1 MDAAKAVDAGADR
14 AAADS
19 AESADPADATIEGAE
34 PLEAT
39 TLSTQ
44 PEPPRLPG
52 LGWRELAR
60 WAWRQLTSMRTALF
74 LLFLLALGAV
84 PGSVFPQRGNNSGDV
99 LTYLS
104 EHPKLGPLLDK
115 LGLFDVFGSA
125 WFAAVYL
132 LLFVSLAGCVIPRSF
147 VHWRAMRA
155 QPPAAPRNLTRLP
168 EHRTYVTDSPPEDVL
183 AAARASLRARRWRLA
198 DGAGAVSAEKG
209 YARETG
215 NLVFHLA
222 LIVLLVGVALGS
234 LFGTK
239 GSVIVVDGA
248 GFANTLTRFDSF
260 TAGSAANVDN
270 LPPFSFVMTKFK
282 ATYERGGPQDGAPR
296 SFAADLLVR
305 DTPTSP
311 QRKVTIEVN
320 KPLTIGGT
328 KVFLIGHGYAPVV
341 TVRDGTGRVVL
352 SGPVPFLPRDGKFL
366 SQGVIKAADARP
378 TQFGFRGLFL
388 PTAAIDPLRGGI
400 STYPAADSPALLLT
414 LFSGDLGED
423 DGVSQS
429 VYQLDTTKMKQ
440 AGAEGMRIGDTWL
453 LPNKLGSISFDGYKE
468 FASFSVAHDPGKDPV
483 FFAAMTALAGLMMSL
498 FVRRRRIWVRA
509 TEQADGRTL
518 VAVGGL
524 AKTEAGGLGREVDDL
539 MGELRVAA
547 PEHEPKHE
555 HAEHAESPE
564 EPQ

>member
-1 MDAAKAVDAGADR
+1 MTTADTESSAGA
-14 AAADS
+14 
-19 AESADPADATIEGAE
+19 ESE

-44 PEPPRLPG
+44 PAPPRLPG
-52 LGWRELAR
+52 LGWAELLR

-99 LTYLS
+99 LAYLVQ
-104 EHPKLGPLLDK
+104 HPKLGPFLDR
-115 LGLFDVFGSA
+115 LGMFDVFGSA
-125 WFAAVYL
+125 WFASVYL
-132 LLFVSLAGCVIPRSF
+132 LLFVSLAGCVIPRSL
-147 VHWRAMRA
+147 VHYRAMRA
-155 QPPAAPRNLTRLP
+155 QPPPAPRNLARLP
-168 EHRTYVTDSPPEDVL
+168 EHRTYVTSAPPEVVL
-183 AAARASLRARRWRLA
+183 GAARARLGGRRWRLA
-198 DGAGAVSAEKG
+198 SGAGTLSAERG

-222 LIVLLVGVALGS
+222 LILLLLGVAVGS

-248 GFANTLTRFDSF
+248 GFANTLTRFDAF
-260 TAGSAANVDN
+260 TAGRAANTDD
-270 LPPFSFVMTKFK
+270 LPPFSFVMTKFT

-296 SFAADLLVR
+296 TFAADLLVR

-320 KPLTIGGT
+320 RPLTIGGT

-341 TVRDGTGRVVL
+341 TVTDGNGRVVL
-352 SGPVPFLPRDGKFL
+352 DGPVVFLPRDSKFL

-388 PTAAIDPLRGGI
+388 PTAAVDPVRGGI
-400 STYPAADSPALLLT
+400 STYPAADSPGLLLT
-414 LFSGDLGED
+414 LFTGDLGED

-440 AGAEGMRIGDTWL
+440 TGAKGMRIGDTWT
-453 LPNKLGSISFDGYKE
+453 LPGGVGSIRFDGYKE

-483 FFAAMTALAGLMMSL
+483 FFAAMTALTGLMLSL

-509 TEQADGRTL
+509 TAADDGRTL

-539 MGELRVAA
+539 MDELRVAA
-547 PEHEPKHE
+547 PEL
-555 HAEHAESPE
+555 PE
-564 EPQ
+564 EPS

>member
-1 MDAAKAVDAGADR
+1 VS
-14 AAADS
+14 S
-19 AESADPADATIEGAE
+19 AEVEQAE

-52 LGWRELAR
+52 LGWLELAR

-99 LTYLS
+99 LAYLVQ
-104 EHPKLGPLLDK
+104 HPRLGPLLDR
-115 LGLFDVFGSA
+115 LGMFDVFGSA

-132 LLFVSLAGCVIPRSF
+132 LLFVSLAGCVIPRSL
-147 VHWRAMRA
+147 VHARAMRA
-155 QPPAAPRNLTRLP
+155 QPPPAPRNLARLP
-168 EHRTYVTDSPPEDVL
+168 QHRSYVTAAPPERVL
-183 AAARASLRARRWRLA
+183 DAARAALAGRRWRLA
-198 DGAGAVSAEKG
+198 AATGERSAPGSVAAEKG

-222 LIVLLVGVALGS
+222 LIVLLIGVAVGS

-239 GSVIVVDGA
+239 GSVLVVDGA

-260 TAGSAANVDN
+260 TAGRAANTDD
-270 LPPFSFVMTKFK
+270 LPPFSFVMTKFT

-296 SFAADLLVR
+296 SFKANLLVR
-305 DTPTSP
+305 DTPTSSP
-311 QRKVTIEVN
+311 RPVTVEVN

-341 TVRDGTGRVVL
+341 TVRDGNGRVVL
-352 SGPVPFLPRDGKFL
+352 SGPVPFLPRDSKFL

-388 PTAAIDPLRGGI
+388 PTAAVDPVRGGI
-400 STYPAADSPALLLT
+400 STYPAADSPGLLLT
-414 LFSGDLGED
+414 LFVGDLGED

-429 VYQLDTTKMKQ
+429 VYQLDTTKMKP
-440 AGAEGMRIGDTWL
+440 AGAKGMRIGDVWT
-453 LPNKLGSISFDGYKE
+453 LPGGVGSISFDGYKE
-468 FASFSVAHDPGKDPV
+468 FASFSIAHDPGKDPV
-483 FFAAMTALAGLMMSL
+483 FLAAMTALTGLMLSL

-509 TEQADGRTL
+509 TGQGDGRTL
-518 VAVGGL
+518 VTVGGL
-524 AKTEAGGLGREVDDL
+524 AKTEAGGLAGEVDAL
-539 MGELRVAA
+539 MDELRAVA
-547 PEHEPKHE
+547 PEL
-555 HAEHAESPE
+555 PE
-564 EPQ
+564 EP